1 MTTRRLAP
9 IAIALIL
16 IVSACVNT
24 STETPTPTI
33 APGTTS
39 PSATATSG
47 EGTPGGA
54 VDGFETVECD
64 DAPDDVAIIC
74 EAYELIKD
82 NYVDE
87 IDDTTLVEAAI
98 EGLMT
103 LDVDESVD
111 TFVCPLPTDEFLAVC
126 EAAANR
132 DPGHITGT
140 DGSGDLTLAEVIVSS
155 FAVFG
160 LDPNS
165 IYLDES
171 ALALLQEEQQG
182 EIEGIGAL
190 VSPEDET
197 IDGENKQCAIIS
209 DTCQVIIASTIEG
222 TPAEAA
228 GLQGGDVIVAVDG
241 EDVIGWT
248 IEELTARVRGPA
260 GSDVKLTILRDGS
273 TFDVTITRDAVVIP
287 VLETAQFGD
296 DGYIRLRIF
305 NGTADEQFQ
314 SAVIEMIADGIDDL
328 VVDLRNNPGGL
339 LDTAI
344 EITSVFLPS
353 GDVVVTEGPN
363 DENTYPVT
371 GASLVP
377 EDVDVIFVVNA
388 GSASASEVV
397 SAVLQE
403 RHRALVVGENTFG
416 KNTVQQR
423 FSLSNGG
430 ALKLTIARW
439 LTPSGLDFGGVGV
452 TPDVELDFETD
463 VTPEELVAAVVNL
476 G

>member
-1 MTTRRLAP
+1 MINRRFAYTTISLS
-9 IAIALIL
+9 L
-16 IVSACVNT
+16 IVTACVGDT
-24 STETPTPTI
+24 SLEPTPTI
-33 APGTTS
+33 GPAGQS
-39 PSATATSG
+39 PSATSTTSA
-47 EGTPGGA
+47 GT
-54 VDGFETVECD
+54 DNFETVSCD
-64 DAPDDVAIIC
+64 EAPDDVMIIC
-74 EAYELIKD
+74 EAYEVIKA
-82 NYVDE
+82 NYVDDVE
-87 IDDTTLVEAAI
+87 DATLVDAAVQ
-98 EGLMT
+98 GLN
-103 LDVDESVD
+103 LLPVDDSAD
-111 TFVCPLPTDEFLAVC
+111 RFICPLPADEFVAMC

-132 DPGHITGT
+132 RPEVGTGPIPVG
-140 DGSGDLTLAEVIVSS
+140 GSSTLAEVIVAS
-155 FAVFG
+155 FAIYG

-165 IYLDES
+165 LYLDEN
-171 ALALLQEEQQG
+171 ALELLQEEQGG

-197 IDGENKQCAIIS
+197 LEGENKQCAIIS
-209 DTCQVIIASTIEG
+209 NTCRVLIASTIEG

-228 GLQGGDVIVAVDG
+228 GIQSGDVIVGVNG

-260 GSDVKLTILRDGS
+260 GSDVTLTILRNGE
-273 TFDVTITRDAVVIP
+273 TFDVTITRAAVVIP
-287 VLETAQFGD
+287 VLETEVFGN
-296 DGYIRLRIF
+296 DGYIRLRVF

-314 SAVIEMIADGIDDL
+314 SAVVDMVADGIDDL

-363 DENTYPVT
+363 DDNTYPVT
-371 GASLVP
+371 GGSVIP
-377 EDVDVIFVVNA
+377 EDVEVVFVVNG

-403 RHRALVVGENTFG
+403 RDRALVVGENTFG

-423 FSLSNGG
+423 FSLSNRG

-439 LTPSGLDFGGVGV
+439 LTPGGLDFGGVGV
-452 TPDVELDFETD
+452 TPDVELTFSTD
-463 VTPEELVAAVVNL
+463 VTPSEVVAAVVNL

>member
-1 MTTRRLAP
+1 MIKRRLAY
-9 IAIALIL
+9 ITIALGL
-16 IVSACVNT
+16 IVAACVGDT
-24 STETPTPTI
+24 DEGPTPTI

-39 PSATATSG
+39 PSTDDG
-47 EGTPGGA
+47 ETEDF
-54 VDGFETVECD
+54 VTVSCD
-64 DAPDDVAIIC
+64 EAPDEVSIIC
-74 EAYELIKD
+74 EAYEFIED
-82 NYVDE
+82 NYVDDIE
-87 IDDTTLVEAAI
+87 DTTLVDAAI
-98 EGLMT
+98 EGLA
-103 LDVDESVD
+103 LLPVDESAE
-111 TFVCPLPTDEFLAVC
+111 TFVCPLPTDDFLPMC

-132 DPGHITGT
+132 SPDV
-140 DGSGDLTLAEVIVSS
+140 GSDLNPAAGSSTIAEVVVGS
-155 FAVFG
+155 FAIYG
-160 LDPNS
+160 LDANS
-165 IYLDES
+165 LYLDEN
-171 ALALLQEEQQG
+171 ALTLLQEEQQG

-197 IDGENKQCAIIS
+197 LEGENKQCAIIS
-209 DTCQVIIASTIEG
+209 DTCHVLIASTIEG

-228 GLQGGDVIVAVDG
+228 GLQSGDVIVGVNG
-241 EDVIGWT
+241 EEVIGWT
-248 IEELTARVRGPA
+248 VEELTARVRGPA
-260 GSDVKLTILRDGS
+260 GSDVSLTILRNRE
-273 TFDVTITRDAVVIP
+273 TFDVTITREAVVIP
-287 VLETAQFGD
+287 VLEAEQFGD
-296 DGYIRLRIF
+296 DGYIRLRVF

-314 SAVIEMIADGIDDL
+314 SAVIQMVADGIDDL

-363 DENTYPVT
+363 DDNTYPVT
-371 GASLVP
+371 GASLIP
-377 EDVDVIFVVNA
+377 EDVEIVFIVNG

-403 RHRALVVGENTFG
+403 RDRALVVGESTFG

-439 LTPSGLDFGGVGV
+439 LTPGGLDFGGVGV
-452 TPDVELDFETD
+452 TPDIEISFASD
-463 VTPEELVAAVVNL
+463 VTPEEVVAAVVNL